1 MKNFTD
7 CQMLVLARQAAAGE
21 MPTIG
26 YSQTQSLYENFV
38 STLLSD
44 IESELSP
51 RQALRTLSH
60 IRIDL
65 TDLETRIESG
75 GEAKKKC
82 ADSLSPSQIHCI
94 DRGRT
99 RAYQGMH
106 RASRN

>member
-1 MKNFTD
+1 MKNLTA
-7 CQMLVLARQAAAGE
+7 CQMIVLARQAAAGE

-26 YSQTQSLYENFV
+26 CSQTQSLYENFV

-65 TDLETRIESG
+65 TDLETRIETGS
-75 GEAKKKC
+75 EAKKKC
-82 ADSLSPSQIHCI
+82 ADSLPPSQIHRI

-99 RAYQGMH
+99 RAYEGMH